1 MCSSNNQRL
10 QQLID
15 VLEYDSQLKEKGKA
29 GHFSTMERIRIN
41 QERGQLL
48 ADNDNYRHELA
59 LKQKIEFVI
68 DKISPQT
75 PEGGVK
81 NSN

>member
-1 MCSSNNQRL
+1 MSSNINDRL
-10 QQLID
+10 EQLTL

-48 ADNDNYRHELA
+48 ADNDNYRHDLA
-59 LKQKIEFVI
+59 LRQKIEFVI
-68 DKISPQT
+68 EKISKQ
-75 PEGGVK
+75 E
-81 NSN
+81 

>member
-48 ADNDNYRHELA
+48 SGNDNYRHELA

-68 DKISPQT
+68 EKISPQT